1 MVFYPDGSKTK
12 INDNNS
18 NKMRL
23 NEMADLIKVFGDS
36 SSSEVPRSKNT
47 FNVVTNR

>member
-1 MVFYPDGSKTK
+1 MVFYPDGSKIK

-23 NEMADLIKVFGDS
+23 NEMADLKTV
-36 SSSEVPRSKNT
+36 RKNKEKIINIIQQEKWFT
-47 FNVVTNR
+47 RL